1 MNCLISLKSFQNTL
15 KLDLITAAHQLVY
28 GPLPCSPS
36 SPDLNEFGNGIIRGV
51 FNVMLV
57 TAKASPVDW
66 PAGIDWDNY
75 PGTSSP
81 VSHSDAAHDSSKLCT
96 CRTDAALPGAKYP
109 PFFPCSYLYIK
120 V

>member
-15 KLDLITAAHQLVY
+15 KLDLTTAAHQLVY

-66 PAGIDWDNY
+66 PAGIDWDSRQNFI
-75 PGTSSP
+75 SCKS
-81 VSHSDAAHDSSKLCT
+81 
-96 CRTDAALPGAKYP
+96 
-109 PFFPCSYLYIK
+109 F
-120 V
+120 